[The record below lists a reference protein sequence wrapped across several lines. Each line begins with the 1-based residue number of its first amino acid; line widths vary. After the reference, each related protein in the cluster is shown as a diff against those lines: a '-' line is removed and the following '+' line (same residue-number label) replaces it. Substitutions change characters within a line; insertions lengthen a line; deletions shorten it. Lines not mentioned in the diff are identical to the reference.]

1 MVKHHNKLV
10 RDRIPDI
17 IQAAGRQCAIAQMT
31 VEEYQ
36 QALREK
42 LVEEAQEAALSVERN
57 SAGTAPADELI
68 RELADLYEV
77 IDALMV
83 AHQIERSDVIKEQ
96 ETRRIER
103 GGFSQRLR
111 LLWSEAE

>member
-10 RDRIPDI
+10 REHSVKRSYRIPEI
-17 IQAAGRQCAIAQMT
+17 IEAAGRQCAIAQMT
-31 VEEYQ
+31 AGEYQ

-42 LVEEAQEAALSVERN
+42 LVEEAQEAAIAL
-57 SAGTAPADELI
+57 PDELI

-77 IDALMV
+77 VDALMV
-83 AHQIERSDVIKEQ
+83 AYQIERSDVVREQ
-96 ETRRIER
+96 EARRAER
-103 GGFSQRLR
+103 GGFGQQLR